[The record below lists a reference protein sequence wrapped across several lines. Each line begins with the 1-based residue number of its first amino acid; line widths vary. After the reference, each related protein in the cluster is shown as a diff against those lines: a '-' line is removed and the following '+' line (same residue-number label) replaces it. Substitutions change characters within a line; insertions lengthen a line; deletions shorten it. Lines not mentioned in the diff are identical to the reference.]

1 MDDYKK
7 TMPWIEKYRPT
18 ELDQIQNHDTKIKT
32 LRKFIDNNCFPHLL
46 LSGPPGTGKTSLI
59 NACARELYG
68 KYKKFM
74 VLELNASNNRGI
86 EDVRK
91 SIKTFV
97 MTKNVFFDREKMT
110 NENSFKLVI
119 LDETDAMTDD
129 AQKNLRKIIES
140 HTSNARFC
148 LICNYRNKISQALQS
163 RCTLLKFSPMG
174 TDSIKLGLEKII
186 DAEKI
191 NIKGQALHN
200 LTDRSRG
207 DMRKAINILQSLHMI
222 NTQVNMTAKKKKQIT
237 CEDIDHMLDYPSHK
251 IIIEIKRSLMDDNFE
266 ICYGTINKIFND
278 HQISMIDIITEL
290 NSSLLTV
297 IYKTVDKNDPFS
309 KISISRA
316 VDIIHKLRIIDINQA
331 ISLSVIRQIAGLV
344 SLFKI

>member
-1 MDDYKK
+1 MVDYQK

-18 ELDQIQNHDTKIKT
+18 ELDQIQNHDTKINT
-32 LRKFIDNNCFPHLL
+32 LRKFIANNCFPHLL

-68 KYKKFM
+68 KYRKFM

-91 SIKTFV
+91 TIKTFV
-97 MTKNVFFDREKMT
+97 MTSNVFFDRTKMT
-110 NENSFKLVI
+110 KENSFKLVI

-163 RCTLLKFSPMG
+163 RCTLLKFSPMSPE
-174 TDSIKLGLEKII
+174 SIKLGLQTII
-186 DAEKI
+186 DQETI
-191 NIKGQALHN
+191 NIKAVALNN
-200 LTDRSRG
+200 LTKRSCG

-222 NTQVNMTAKKKKQIT
+222 NTQVNSGMKKKKQIT
-237 CEDIDHMLDYPSHK
+237 CENIDHMLDYPSQK
-251 IIIEIKRSLMDDNFE
+251 IIMEIKKSLMKDEFGV
-266 ICYGTINKIFND
+266 CYETINKVFSD
-278 HQISMIDIITEL
+278 HQISMIDVITEL
-290 NSSLLTV
+290 NDSLLTV
-297 IYKTVDKNDPFS
+297 IYKTIDKNDPFGKVS
-309 KISISRA
+309 VIQA
-316 VDIIHKLRIIDINQA
+316 ADIIDKLRVIDINQA
-331 ISLSVIRQIAGLV
+331 ISLSISRQIAGLV